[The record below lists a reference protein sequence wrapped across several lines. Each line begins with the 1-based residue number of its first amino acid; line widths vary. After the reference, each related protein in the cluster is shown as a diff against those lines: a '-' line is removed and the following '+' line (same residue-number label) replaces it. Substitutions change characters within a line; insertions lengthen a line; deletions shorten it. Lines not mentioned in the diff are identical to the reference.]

1 MNKEFENPVPP
12 RTKGEAGRII
22 EDKAAEARERIGRIE
37 KAASGA
43 AAEAQAAAQDIEEG
57 RAEREIAERD
67 IVQRRGKDEKIEASA
82 LPDEKRAAE
91 EEKARKA
98 TARGKARVEGPERTS

>member
-12 RTKGEAGRII
+12 RTKDAGGRII

-43 AAEAQAAAQDIEEG
+43 AAEG
-57 RAEREIAERD
+57 SSRRAVI
-67 IVQRRGKDEKIEASA
+67 G
-82 LPDEKRAAE
+82 
-91 EEKARKA
+91 A
-98 TARGKARVEGPERTS
+98 TL